1 MANKQFD
8 GEFGSYPAEHTAPDE
23 FPPPPPEITP
33 PGGTSAQESEGDG
46 KGSQKDRLRTIIKT
60 LFMPAAA
67 LILTTTVIYS
77 SYGIDLIND
86 FSRIDDKA
94 FYEESSF
101 EESGVVSDDDVSGS
115 GHGSHGSGEESDGS
129 HEEESSAEESAAE
142 YYTVVWRAED
152 GTELGSFSAE
162 AGTTPAFDGEEPY
175 KEPDEQYTY
184 TFAGWSPEITEVTGD
199 AEYTAVFE
207 STLNTYT
214 VSWLGDGGEVLLTE
228 TLEYGASPEYSGVRP
243 EKAGDAQYSYEFTGW
258 SPEITEVT
266 GDAEYTAVFES
277 TLNTYTV
284 VWYGAQGEV
293 LQSETLEYGADP
305 VYNGDIPIKPADS
318 EHIYAFTG
326 WSPEVT
332 SVTGDAEYTA
342 TFADSLQSYKI
353 KWYNEDG
360 TLLSEEY
367 VKFGN
372 TPSYGGS
379 TPTKASTVAYEY
391 TFSGW
396 SPELT
401 SVTGDAEY
409 TATFSSKRRKY
420 TIRFLNEDG
429 TVLQSTSVY
438 ANNTPSYSGSTPT
451 KAMDTQHTYSF
462 SGWSPALSAVTGNAD
477 YTAVFSSS
485 ARKYTIKWANYD
497 GSILSSS
504 AVAYGTTPSYSGT
517 PQREPGSHYD
527 YTFTGWSPRISKVT
541 GNATYTAQYSET
553 DLFPTLTY
561 LAPSE
566 EEKLIEIMYEDDS
579 VMLVKGYTYAGAG
592 VGTDPHASYD
602 ESTNTLTLNGVNCE
616 RIYVNCMGSDFKI
629 KVVGT
634 NYVGSLEVSGEYEK
648 GGSLMIEGTGTLNI
662 GSGDESDEMCFY
674 LYGGSGQACLMI
686 CRGVT
691 ININSAYT
699 ALEIYATT
707 MSKPLYY
714 CGTISVNE
722 SQIKIEDL
730 EADGYYLQ
738 ILDSNGEDYVT
749 QLTFGG

>member
-1 MANKQFD
+1 
-8 GEFGSYPAEHTAPDE
+8 
-23 FPPPPPEITP
+23 
-33 PGGTSAQESEGDG
+33 
-46 KGSQKDRLRTIIKT
+46 
-60 LFMPAAA
+60 
-67 LILTTTVIYS
+67 
-77 SYGIDLIND
+77 
-86 FSRIDDKA
+86 
-94 FYEESSF
+94 
-101 EESGVVSDDDVSGS
+101 
-115 GHGSHGSGEESDGS
+115 
-129 HEEESSAEESAAE
+129 
-142 YYTVVWRAED
+142 
-152 GTELGSFSAE
+152 
-162 AGTTPAFDGEEPY
+162 
-175 KEPDEQYTY
+175 
-184 TFAGWSPEITEVTGD
+184 
-199 AEYTAVFE
+199 E

-266 GDAEYTAVFES
+266 GDAEYTAIFES

-305 VYNGDIPIKPADS
+305 VYNGDIPLKPADS

-504 AVAYGTTPSYSGT
+504 AVAYGATPSYSGT

-561 LAPSE
+561 IAPSE

-602 ESTNTLTLNGVNCE
+602 ESTNTLTLNGINCN

-634 NYVGSLEVSGEYEK
+634 NYVGGLEVNGEYEK
-648 GGSLMIEGTGTLNI
+648 GGSLMIEGTGTLNV

-674 LYGGSGQACLMI
+674 LYGSSGQACLMI

-691 ININSAYT
+691 ININSAYA
-699 ALEIYATT
+699 ALEIFNTT
-707 MSKPLYY
+707 MAKPLYY

-722 SQIKIEDL
+722 SQIRVEDY
-730 EADGYYLQ
+730 ADDGYYLN